1 MNADKTCKECE
12 EIVTEDGEVIKPPA
26 QKGEPEWWLQDT
38 VNTMGAFGDMM
49 SAKKYMPWEAR
60 VDLEEPRPTFLDPT
74 RELAAQS
81 EQANIAAQAASSF
94 AGPQALNARLSQI
107 QGQGARAAADTLGRI
122 NNQNVNIANQFEAN
136 QIGVRNQENMANQQM
151 ANRVYDK
158 NVIANQQFDNAK
170 RQGAAN
176 MRQAYNTAVTNR
188 WKTDALNQ
196 MYPNYQTRPGSGGRV
211 EYTPTDKQ
219 VTPGAK
225 EQTEGERLKEL
236 MSQGFDKKYAQQI
249 IAQELKGNSKK
260 KGGSMQ
266 GYVYTDWPIFL

>member
-1 MNADKTCKECE
+1 
-12 EIVTEDGEVIKPPA
+12 
-26 QKGEPEWWLQDT
+26 
-38 VNTMGAFGDMM
+38 MG
-49 SAKKYMPWEAR
+49 

-81 EQANIAAQAASSF
+81 EQANIASQAAASF

-136 QIGVRNQENMANQQM
+136 QVGVRNQENQMNQQM

-158 NVIANQQFDNAK
+158 NVIANQQFENAK

-176 MRQAYNTAVTNR
+176 MRQAYNTALTNKM
-188 WKTDALNQ
+188 KTDALNQ
-196 MYPNYQTRPGSGGRV
+196 MYPNYQTRPGVGGRV

-219 VTPGAK
+219 VDPGAK
-225 EQTEGERLKEL
+225 QATMGEELKEL
-236 MSQGFDKKYAQQI
+236 MSQGFSKESAEKY
-249 IAQELKGNSKK
+249 LLNKYKK
-260 KGGSMQ
+260 KGGSTT